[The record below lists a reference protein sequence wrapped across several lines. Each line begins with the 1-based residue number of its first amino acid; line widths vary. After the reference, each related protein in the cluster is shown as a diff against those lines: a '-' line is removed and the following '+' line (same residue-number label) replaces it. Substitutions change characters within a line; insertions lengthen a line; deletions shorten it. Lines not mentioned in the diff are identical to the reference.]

1 MDRWNSNGCVD
12 QWIVGIGNRVKV
24 VVLVVLCFAWSC
36 MLHATRS
43 AALLF
48 SNQEGLSSRWEDFMG
63 VDFKLLLPFF
73 YINNGTL
80 TGKDT
85 IGQIERNNNNITIQ

>member
-1 MDRWNSNGCVD
+1 
-12 QWIVGIGNRVKV
+12 
-24 VVLVVLCFAWSC
+24 

-43 AALLF
+43 AARF
-48 SNQEGLSSRWEDFMG
+48 FFRTKKVCQVGGKISWEWISNF
-63 VDFKLLLPFF
+63 FFIF

-85 IGQIERNNNNITIQ
+85 IGQIERNNNNITIVFEIISEINQ